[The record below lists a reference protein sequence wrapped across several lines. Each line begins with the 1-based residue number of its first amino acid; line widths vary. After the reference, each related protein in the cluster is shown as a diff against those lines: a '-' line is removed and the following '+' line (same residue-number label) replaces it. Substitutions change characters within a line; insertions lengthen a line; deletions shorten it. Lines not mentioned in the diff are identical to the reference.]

1 MNPSPNTNPTLPL
14 EQLLQRPDL
23 WRGQGRRL
31 APPPVLDSGHT
42 SLNGALLGGGWPLG
56 SLIELCPATRSNQA
70 LGLCG
75 WGEWQLLLPAL
86 RQGRGQLVLLNP
98 PAMPFAQGLLQQG
111 LDLDRL
117 LVVQASD
124 RADFLAAFAE
134 LARTPGCD
142 QLLAWQPPQAL
153 NYTQL
158 RKCQLAADESLG
170 LRLLLRPASAL
181 AHNSPAR
188 LRLALSLARQHVQV
202 QIHKQLGV
210 LGVAPAPITLELPAS
225 WQPLLPHRLLD
236 QQQPQ
241 LPGHTRGTS
250 QFGRILPLKRS
261 RR

>member
-1 MNPSPNTNPTLPL
+1 MNLSPNTPPELPL

-23 WRGQGRRL
+23 WRGQGRRF
-31 APPPVLDSGHT
+31 APPPVLDSGH
-42 SLNGALLGGGWPLG
+42 SGLNSALLGGGWPLG
-56 SLIELCPATRSNQA
+56 SLIELCPRAQSNQA

-98 PAMPFAQGLLQQG
+98 PALPFAQGLIQQG

-117 LVVQASD
+117 LVVQTRE

-134 LARTPGCD
+134 LARTPACD
-142 QLLAWQPPQAL
+142 QLLAWQPTQAL

-158 RKCQLAADESLG
+158 RKCQLAADESRG
-170 LRLLLRPASAL
+170 LRLLLRPANAL
-181 AHNSPAR
+181 GQNSPAR
-188 LRLALSLARQHVQV
+188 LRLGLSLGRQNLQV

-210 LGVAPAPITLELPAS
+210 LGAAPAPIAIDLPLN

-236 QQQPQ
+236 QGPDSAS
-241 LPGHTRGTS
+241 GAS

-261 RR
+261 SR